1 MKGDSEKQIARA
13 LGVSPHTVHVY
24 VKMLYRYFDVHSK
37 GELLAKAFARVSV
50 SNHKREMRLNRAV
63 EKIGALVLR
72 IDPKAKKSG
81 RQSRQDYDAQA
92 QLKKAVEKIS
102 RVILQT
108 QVVKQPSPKSAWGP
122 PIGGYKKKALQRQPV
137 DSK

>member
-24 VKMLYRYFDVHSK
+24 VKMLYRYFQVNSK
-37 GELLAKAFARVSV
+37 GELLAKAFARLS
-50 SNHKREMRLNRAV
+50 SSLQKREMRLNRAV

-72 IDPKAKKSG
+72 IDPQAKKSG
-81 RQSRQDYDAQA
+81 RRHRPDYSAQA
-92 QLKKAVEKIS
+92 GLKAAVEKIS

-108 QVVKQPSPKSAWGP
+108 QVIEQPSPQSAWGP
-122 PIGGYKKKALQRQPV
+122 PIGGYKKKAIQRQPV